1 MKKIALF
8 AVAGLLTTATIVTAT
23 VRSEKKPVKKEVVAK
38 KEVKE
43 RACSGAEKKRHCF
56 FN

>member
-8 AVAGLLTTATIVTAT
+8 AAAGLLTTATIVTAT
-23 VRSEKKPVKKEVVAK
+23 VRSERKPEVKKEVTVK

-43 RACSGAEKKRHCF
+43 KNCSGAEKVHRCIF
-56 FN
+56 